1 MNLKHPLPVVKYD
14 EAYTSFI
21 HEFAIKVHEFD
32 MECKKLHERLPTK
45 REDWTIHSKAC
56 GERYNQ
62 IYDDPQLLGIYR
74 SLFDK

>member
-1 MNLKHPLPVVKYD
+1 MRSNEDTTEKLEKSHVPEHSLSIEDFLKTMNLKHPLPVVKYD

-45 REDWTIHSKAC
+45 RED
-56 GERYNQ
+56 
-62 IYDDPQLLGIYR
+62 
-74 SLFDK
+74 